1 MALNE
6 AQKNEFI
13 DAYTKVLLT
22 SWSSDEYSQRLDS
35 DPRAALAEA
44 GLQLPEDAKVTITR
58 SAAETTGDEETQ
70 RSRLDNQ
77 VALYEKGQQTGVYEF
92 HLPATPQID
101 TSELEDAE
109 LEGVSGGVF
118 ACCCCPCCCC

>member
-1 MALNE
+1 MALTEDN
-6 AQKNEFI
+6 KNQFV

-44 GLQLPEDAKVTITR
+44 GLVLPADAKVTITR
-58 SAAETTGDEETQ
+58 GSAEPATTEDAKQ
-70 RSRLDNQ
+70 SRLDNQ
-77 VALYEKGQQTGVYEF
+77 VALYETGLETGVFEF
-92 HLPATPQID
+92 HLPSTPQID

-109 LEGVSGGVF
+109 LEGAAGGTC
-118 ACCCCPCCCC
+118 CCCCPCCCC